1 LNNQSRLATL
11 MAETKLMLAPSPSP
25 SPSSNMSKTAAAA
38 VKPKNRRKRES
49 EFASDTDTDSDA
61 DGSTVDLSVGEFAK
75 LGRAMQELRAIHAA
89 LRRQRRQLRAREAA
103 LAARESA
110 AVAEAEAAAVSAAR
124 AEADERARL
133 ELRLLASEEAGASAR
148 RECARLRDAFKSAR
162 ESSAQLRRQLAE
174 AEAERDRLAR
184 AERSHRARLANLGA
198 DNSSAI
204 SSSPSAAAPPSA
216 RRRCCVDAAGSSGVD
231 VGVQTPAKW
240 MAAAVAAAEAEAAA
254 RAATAALQLAESLI
268 SWDNSVGRLAWSP
281 IPSSPSTPTPSPRPV
296 DAEAALR
303 CMPPLVE
310 LLQQRLGSPSTRQR
324 SQKTHSVTLA
334 TASASLRFLHRL
346 LSTAELGGAGQRVSG
361 AACVRQ
367 LAESL
372 AQRLLPRRDRV
383 ECDQLL
389 LLACLLILRASI
401 GDFEARQRAVE
412 ALRKRLLESREARR
426 VAVRSLD
433 GGHWLL
439 LAVLQSA
446 EAPAH
451 HWPAAHQRALLDAAL
466 CLACDA
472 EFGAEFLRQLVDGR
486 IDNGVD
492 GGGDTATRLAVGLLR
507 VGAGVDR
514 GVQER
519 AAVLLQKARRYVG
532 ASRRHNRRHFL
543 APAAAA
549 EARRLLAGVG
559 PDDDFLAVNL
569 RAILRPGGAEA
580 DEEEESASVRGD
592 ANSDEGQGGDLSG

>member
-1 LNNQSRLATL
+1 PKQPVAPGNSDGGNEADAGAFAVALAV
-11 MAETKLMLAPSPSP
+11 
-25 SPSSNMSKTAAAA
+25 
-38 VKPKNRRKRES
+38 VKYVK
-49 EFASDTDTDSDA
+49 
-61 DGSTVDLSVGEFAK
+61 DGSGGGTA
-75 LGRAMQELRAIHAA
+75 RNP
-89 LRRQRRQLRAREAA
+89 RRSSSATSATSRSREAA

-204 SSSPSAAAPPSA
+204 S
-216 RRRCCVDAAGSSGVD
+216 RRCCVDAAGSSGVD

-254 RAATAALQLAESLI
+254 RAATAALQTGRVPDLLGQLCRSPGLVA
-268 SWDNSVGRLAWSP
+268 NSEFAIDANAFAAACRRRSRTALHAASGRVAPAAARLA
-281 IPSSPSTPTPSPRPV
+281 IDSTAQSE
-296 DAEAALR
+296 DAF
-303 CMPPLVE
+303 V
-310 LLQQRLGSPSTRQR
+310 
-324 SQKTHSVTLA
+324 
-334 TASASLRFLHRL
+334 SAFFIACCPL
-346 LSTAELGGAGQRVSG
+346 LSWGGAGQRVSG

-451 HWPAAHQRALLDAAL
+451 HWPAAHQRAPAGRGAL
-466 CLACDA
+466 S
-472 EFGAEFLRQLVDGR
+472 GLRRRVWRR
-486 IDNGVD
+486 IFAPTRRRKNRQRRRRWRRH
-492 GGGDTATRLAVGLLR
+492 GDTPGC
-507 VGAGVDR
+507 
-514 GVQER
+514 R
-519 AAVLLQKARRYVG
+519 A
-532 ASRRHNRRHFL
+532 ASRRRRRRPRRQESAPLFYCKKRADTL
-543 APAAAA
+543 APVGAIIGAIFL
-549 EARRLLAGVG
+549 RR
-559 PDDDFLAVNL
+559 
-569 RAILRPGGAEA
+569 RRPRG
-580 DEEEESASVRGD
+580 SASTAGWRRTR
-592 ANSDEGQGGDLSG
+592 